1 MMTQIV
7 HGNPS
12 PISEMQRMLSKIST
26 TFTPPFHLPSPLI
39 QQTSFCYS
47 KSSQSHLL
55 NFTHAAFLSI
65 TWKLIF
71 RRGVVLWSHSLG
83 LHFNGLSQFFSFHLI
98 LSDHVRLQTVR
109 RFPMGT
115 HLSHTLHFTN
125 TCLPMVNLVLLN
137 LTLFLIVH
145 FHAVHGYAATHTH
158 FPHVHASSSILPL
171 PCGCIMPLISTRL
184 ALDYISRF
192 STNMYIPYDDI

>member
-1 MMTQIV
+1 MTTQIV

-47 KSSQSHLL
+47 KSSQSRLL

-83 LHFNGLSQFFSFHLI
+83 LHFNGLSQFFS
-98 LSDHVRLQTVR
+98 SE
-109 RFPMGT
+109 
-115 HLSHTLHFTN
+115 TL
-125 TCLPMVNLVLLN
+125 LK
-137 LTLFLIVH
+137 
-145 FHAVHGYAATHTH
+145 
-158 FPHVHASSSILPL
+158 
-171 PCGCIMPLISTRL
+171 RL
-184 ALDYISRF
+184 ALQVISKDCLDHLESEGKGLSLLQRETPRESDWGCQSIPWPLYTIILYVHVGIE
-192 STNMYIPYDDI
+192 STGIVQGRHNRD